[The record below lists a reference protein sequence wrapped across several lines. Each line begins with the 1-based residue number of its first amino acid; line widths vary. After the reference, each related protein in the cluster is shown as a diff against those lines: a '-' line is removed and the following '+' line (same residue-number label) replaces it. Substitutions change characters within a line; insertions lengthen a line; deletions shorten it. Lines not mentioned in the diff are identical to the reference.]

1 MKAINRQAKIIDLLE
16 IQEYVQVAELADL
29 FHVSMETIRR
39 DLDTL
44 ESHSQIIKVHGGA
57 KKKSLPSIQDYFF
70 QERMTQ
76 NLSEKKAL
84 AKAAASFAIDGDT
97 IVLNTGSTILQ
108 MVPHLISKNISII
121 TASLPILTAL
131 STFDIAHLKG
141 KIIFLGGE
149 FNENSLSVYGELS
162 LILLES
168 LSISKLFFSPDSFHP
183 EKGFSFKNMREGI
196 LTQKLIEKAD
206 EVYLLIDQ
214 SKVGSQSFYH
224 IPFLH
229 KTYKILSTLPYS
241 SDFSKLPPDIEWIHV
256 DPKL

>member
-1 MKAINRQAKIIDLLE
+1 MKAIDRQAQIIDLLE
-16 IQEYVQVAELADL
+16 VQEYVQVAELAEL

-39 DLDTL
+39 DLDAL
-44 ESHSQIIKVHGGA
+44 ESQSLIIKVHGGA
-57 KKKSLPSIQDYFF
+57 KKKSTPSIQDYFF
-70 QERMTQ
+70 QERMAQ

-84 AKAAASFAIDGDT
+84 AKAAAAFVTDGDT
-97 IVLNTGSTILQ
+97 VALNTGSTVLQ
-108 MVPHLISKNISII
+108 MVPHLVSKDLSII

-131 STFDIAHLKG
+131 STFNIAHLKG

-162 LILLES
+162 LILLDS

-206 EVYLLIDQ
+206 ETYLLVDS
-214 SKVGSQSFYH
+214 SKIGSQSFYH
-224 IPFLH
+224 IPFSH
-229 KTYKILSTLPYS
+229 KVHKILSTTPYS
-241 SDFSKLPPDIEWIHV
+241 SDFSKLPSHIEWIYV
-256 DPKL
+256 APQY